1 MQDDPLFDD
10 NVIEVKPRKRRVWV
24 FVVLAL
30 VVAIFLF
37 GSPLIGVYV
46 NSLWF
51 SSLGFGDVYWYKF
64 RLGGL
69 LFAVFLVLT
78 FLLMRLP
85 FVALNRLLP
94 QLTERPRVT
103 PTSVEDLREINVLP
117 FIYRPGVWLLAAIVA
132 ITSAT
137 NMSQEWSAFALYL
150 NGSPAGAT
158 DPIFNRDVSFYLFT
172 LPVLDMLS
180 GWLTTVAFILF
191 LVIAGASGY
200 VWYVEKVMSFAT
212 KDTRRRATAAISAAG
227 AFLALA
233 LAATTYLN
241 RFDLLHARND
251 LFTGV
256 SYTDANL
263 RMPGLNVLMVALL
276 IVCVLLAVNAFIL
289 KRGKVIIGA
298 AGGGLV
304 VWLAALVVIPQLVQS
319 FSVKPNE
326 LAKESPYIQHNI
338 NMTRRAFAIDRF
350 EETPFQPALTLTPEQ
365 IRANQP
371 TIDNIRLWDP
381 QALQSTFRQI
391 QEIRTYYEFK
401 VPDID
406 RYVING
412 KLRQVMLA
420 AREMNV
426 DQLPDQSRN
435 WINQHLV
442 YTHGYGVAMSTVN
455 EFTSEGLP
463 HLILKNMPVES
474 DVPELKVT
482 QPEIYFG
489 EATNLH
495 VYVNTKPQG
504 STPQPEFNYPAPGDT
519 DSYSKYEGK
528 AGIPVGGMIRQ
539 TALAVYLGDG
549 TNLLLSDYITPD
561 SRVIIQ
567 RNISDRVRQLAP
579 FLLFE
584 SDPYLVISKEGK
596 LYWIID
602 AFTHSDKYPYSSLYQ
617 IGNLG
622 ANYIRNSV
630 KAVVDAYE
638 GDVTFYVF
646 EPDDPII
653 KSYQSIFPS
662 LFRPRSDMP
671 EDLLAHVR
679 YPDLLAEVQAR
690 VYTLYHM
697 TSPQTLYNREDLWA
711 IPVIEEGGQDAKPAS
726 MQPYYVLMQLPGQT
740 EERLEFVSILPFTPT
755 GPGRNNMIGWMAARS
770 DGEYYGQTLIFSF
783 PKNITVNGPAQ
794 IKARVN
800 QDAQLSGQLTLWN
813 QQGSRVLRG
822 NLQAIPLAD
831 SLLYIEPFYLQAVN
845 SPLPE
850 LRQVAVATQD
860 RLATGTTFDEAL
872 NKLFAELS
880 SLPPA
885 QIAQAGTPSQ
895 SPSQT
900 PSQTQPAPPPTQQ
913 QPSRPATGD
922 TARLLQ
928 QAQQMFSDYR
938 RLTAEGKHRDAGE
951 KLDQLGQT
959 LNELARK
966 QGGG

>member
-1 MQDDPLFDD
+1 MQDDPLLDD
-10 NVIEVKPRKRRVWV
+10 NVIDVKPRKRRLWIYIT
-24 FVVLAL
+24 LAL
-30 VVAIFLF
+30 VIAVFLF
-37 GSPLIGVYV
+37 GSQLIDIYIDA
-46 NSLWF
+46 LWF

-64 RLGGL
+64 RVGGL
-69 LFAVFLVLT
+69 LFAVFLVVT

-85 FVALNRLLP
+85 FVALNRVLP
-94 QLTERPRVT
+94 QLTERPRVRLS
-103 PTSVEDLREINVLP
+103 SVEDLREINFLP
-117 FIYRPGVWLLAAIVA
+117 FIYRPGVWLLSAVVA
-132 ITSAT
+132 LVYAT

-150 NGSPAGAT
+150 NGSAAGVT

-180 GWLTTVAFILF
+180 SWFTTVALILF
-191 LVIAGASGY
+191 VVVAGASGY
-200 VWYVEKVMSFAT
+200 VWYVEKVQGFGT

-227 AFLALA
+227 AFFALA
-233 LAATTYLN
+233 LAASSYLD
-241 RFDLLHARND
+241 RFDLLHTRND
-251 LFTGV
+251 LFTGI
-256 SYTDANL
+256 SYADANARL
-263 RMPGLNVLMVALL
+263 PGLNVLLVVLL
-276 IVCVLLAVNAFIL
+276 IAFLLLVANAFFL
-289 KRGKVIIGA
+289 KRAKLITWS
-298 AGGGLV
+298 AGGVFV
-304 VWLAALVVIPQLVQS
+304 VWLVALIIIPQAVHR

-326 LAKESPYIQHNI
+326 LAKESPYMQHNI
-338 NMTRRAFAIDRF
+338 DMTRRAFAIDRF
-350 EETPFQPALTLTPEQ
+350 AETPFQPALTLSPEQ

-412 KLRQVMLA
+412 RLRQVMLA

-426 DQLPDQSRN
+426 EQLPDQSRN

-442 YTHGYGVAMSTVN
+442 YTHGYGVTMSTVN

-463 HLILKNMPVES
+463 HLVLKDMPVES
-474 DVPELKVT
+474 DTPDLKVT
-482 QPEIYFG
+482 RPEIYFG

-504 STPQPEFNYPAPGDT
+504 STPQPEFNYPAPGDV

-528 AGIPVGGMIRQ
+528 AGIPVGGAFRQ
-539 TALAVYLGDG
+539 TALAIYLGDG

-561 SRVIIQ
+561 SRVLIQ
-567 RNISDRVRQLAP
+567 RNISSRVRQLAP

-584 SDPYLVISKEGK
+584 SDPYIVINKEGR

-602 AFTHSDKYPYSSLYQ
+602 AFTHSNNYPYSTGYQ
-617 IGNLG
+617 IGALG

-630 KAVVDAYE
+630 KAVVDAYD

-646 EPDDPII
+646 EPEDPII

-679 YPDLLAEVQAR
+679 YPDLLAEMQAR
-690 VYTLYHM
+690 VYLLYHM
-697 TSPQTLYNREDLWA
+697 QNPQTLYNREDLWS
-711 IPVIEEGGQDAKPAS
+711 IPVIETSGQGDEKPAS
-726 MQPYYVLMQLPGQT
+726 MQPYYVLMQLPGQK
-740 EERLEFVSILPFTPT
+740 EERLEFVSILPFTPA
-755 GPGRNNMIGWMAARS
+755 GADRNNMIGWMAARS
-770 DGEYYGQTLIFSF
+770 DGENYGQTLIFSF

-800 QDAQLSGQLTLWN
+800 QDAQLSGQITLWN

-860 RLATGTTFDEAL
+860 RIATGKTFDEAL
-872 NKLFAELS
+872 NKLFTELS
-880 SLPPA
+880 SQPPA
-885 QIAQAGTPSQ
+885 QVAQADGLSQ
-895 SPSQT
+895 PPT
-900 PSQTQPAPPPTQQ
+900 QTQPSPTPAQPQPPQ
-913 QPSRPATGD
+913 PATGD
-922 TARLLQ
+922 TARLAQ
-928 QAQQMFSDYR
+928 QAQQLFSDYK
-938 RLTAEGKHRDAGE
+938 RLTAEGKHREAGE

-959 LNELARK
+959 LAELARK